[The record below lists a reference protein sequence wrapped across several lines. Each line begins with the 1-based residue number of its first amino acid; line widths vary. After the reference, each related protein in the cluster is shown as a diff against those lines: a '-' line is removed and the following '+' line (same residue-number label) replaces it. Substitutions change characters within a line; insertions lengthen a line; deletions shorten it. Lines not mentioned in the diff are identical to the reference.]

1 LGLAFKTCQGDARA
15 NRPLT
20 RVGIKDWYM
29 TPQPMRFDIV
39 ISGASFAGMALAL
52 AAARAFDGELSIAVI
67 DRMPQPAS
75 SKISGARAFAISAAS
90 QQMLSTLGIW
100 AEVAHT
106 AQPVTA
112 IDITDSP
119 LDAGIRPVVLSY
131 DNRTVTGE
139 PATHIVPAAE
149 ITNALQAAVA
159 QVRSIRF
166 IAPAEVRRFHA
177 EGAMATLELSDGQ
190 TLLAALAVAAEGRAS
205 ALRDMA
211 GIKSVRWAYDQTGIV
226 ALIAHERP
234 HGGRAVQ
241 HFLPAGPFAI
251 LPLTGNRSCVTW
263 TEEAAEA
270 ARILALDDSG
280 FLDEVDQRFGGR
292 LGQISLEGTRQS
304 WPLDLHL
311 ARSYSAP
318 RLAVIGDA
326 AHSVHPIAGQGLNL
340 GLRDAAAL
348 IDVVADAARLG
359 LDIGARPVL
368 ERYEQWRRFDSTVSA
383 LSFDGLNRLFSNDS
397 TVLRAARDAGL
408 GLVDRMPSLKQ
419 AFVREASGLSGE
431 LPRLLRGEPV

>member
-1 LGLAFKTCQGDARA
+1 MTVQTAR
-15 NRPLT
+15 L
-20 RVGIKDWYM
+20 DM
-29 TPQPMRFDIV
+29 V

-52 AAARAFDGELSIAVI
+52 AAARAFDGQLAIVLI
-67 DRMPQPAS
+67 DRAS
-75 SKISGARAFAISAAS
+75 HSAPSRLAGARAFAISAAS
-90 QQMLSTLGIW
+90 QQMLTMLGIW
-100 AEVAHT
+100 PDVAHA
-106 AQPVTA
+106 AQAVTA

-119 LDAGIRPVVLSY
+119 LDAGVRPVVLSY
-131 DNRTVTGE
+131 DNRTESGA

-149 ITNALQAAVA
+149 ITAALQAAVA
-159 QVRSIRF
+159 RESSIRF
-166 IAPAEVRRFHA
+166 IAPAEVRRFTA
-177 EGAMATLELSDGQ
+177 EGMLATLELSDGQ
-190 TLLAALAVAAEGRAS
+190 TLTTSLSVAAEGRAS

-226 ALIAHERP
+226 AVVAHERP

-251 LPLTGNRSCVTW
+251 LPLTGNRSCITW

-270 ARILALDDSG
+270 ARILALDDAG
-280 FLDEVDQRFGGR
+280 FLDEVDQRFGGK
-292 LGQISLEGTRQS
+292 LGQITLEGARQS

-311 ARSYSAP
+311 ARSYAAP

-348 IDVVADAARLG
+348 ADVVADAARLG
-359 LDIGARPVL
+359 MDIGAPPVL

-408 GLVDRMPSLKQ
+408 GVVDRLPSLKQ
-419 AFVREASGLSGE
+419 AFVKEASGLSGE
-431 LPRLLRGEPV
+431 LPRLLRGERV